1 MLVNHSYKGQ
11 FWADEPGRKKP
22 EAEANLDELID
33 RLKSTCQKLM
43 TLPGNYSRI
52 LAENGVIKLDFPW
65 KVKLETGCLILLC
78 QWDEAKFHDCPS
90 TQWGMVASRFKE

>member
-1 MLVNHSYKGQ
+1 MVNHR
-11 FWADEPGRKKP
+11 WASSEQMSQAGKKP

-65 KVKLETGCLILLC
+65 KVKLH
-78 QWDEAKFHDCPS
+78 QRNWMPDS
-90 TQWGMVASRFKE
+90 TLSVR